1 MYCHLSVLHTVPRT
15 SPTPSHTHHVN
26 NRGRHTVTSLSLT
39 LSPEPHLPRLPLT
52 FPISQAT
59 VVAVVTINISSIT
72 SHCCHH
78 NISNITNHSCSLLS
92 TTPWPELCHNMP
104 TQSTPHHTVAVNE
117 SSRTPPPPPPP
128 HTSMSLTL
136 SLDWVAA
143 AVMLRVMCAHFSS
156 TSRSESFSSCS
167 CWPIV
172 PSPAESPR

>member
-26 NRGRHTVTSLSLT
+26 NRGRHIVTSVSFTLHAVPRTSLTPSHTYVNSHGRHTVTSLSLT
-39 LSPEPHLPRLPLT
+39 LSPGPHLPRLPLT

-59 VVAVVTINISSIT
+59 VVAAVTINISSIT

-78 NISNITNHSCSLLS
+78 NISNITNHCCSLLS

-117 SSRTPPPPPPP
+117 SSRTPPPHP
-128 HTSMSLTL
+128 HPHIPQ
-136 SLDWVAA
+136 
-143 AVMLRVMCAHFSS
+143 C
-156 TSRSESFSSCS
+156 
-167 CWPIV
+167 P
-172 PSPAESPR
+172 